1 MLVCLYSHNCSS
13 CDNLLAII
21 RFHVSYGSGT
31 PCCSEM
37 CNLSAVILPVIT
49 FQRYPILTT
58 SVQTRCSALIANVWL
73 NKIKACLRVFW
84 GTKAICAVQG
94 GVIDPSHSAD
104 TIGLNKKTDSRH
116 FVPALLWLEW
126 KVQLVWMWRCSRP
139 QWLSLESTR
148 FCAEHLIG
156 SSCNRQKANEI
167 FHNLSSCNTRSINCN
182 LCSLW

>member
-13 CDNLLAII
+13 CDNLLVII

-31 PCCSEM
+31 PCCLEM

-94 GVIDPSHSAD
+94 GVTDPSHSAD
-104 TIGLNKKTDSRH
+104 TIGLNKKKQIVAILYQLCYGLSEKCNWFECDDAVVLNDYH
-116 FVPALLWLEW
+116 LNQQGFV
-126 KVQLVWMWRCSRP
+126 
-139 QWLSLESTR
+139 LSIS
-148 FCAEHLIG
+148 
-156 SSCNRQKANEI
+156 
-167 FHNLSSCNTRSINCN
+167 
-182 LCSLW
+182 